1 MSSASGCL
9 LLIPLSPAPCPVLSE
24 SCQRSELGGDAISC
38 QAHLHS
44 SASTSM
50 VTHHH
55 HDHPSYKLASD
66 LSYLLIAKTNAIL
79 SPRCPQQTLPVL
91 RLEILR
97 LLPHLWVKSVLVP
110 HSLTVKWP
118 LACTLPVKHSQ
129 SSSKHHLPKALL
141 LALPWPRSPTR
152 PWVADSTSNST
163 LGFLGPWKAQP
174 GAGAGLVSG
183 ITCPVFT
190 K

>member
-1 MSSASGCL
+1 MDTC
-9 LLIPLSPAPCPVLSE
+9 
-24 SCQRSELGGDAISC
+24 
-38 QAHLHS
+38 HLHS